1 MDVNGLPIEGFQSI
15 NLSAGLG
22 ATPPLPASMMKSGL
36 EADGREGRDTS
47 AVTESEMEHIIL
59 EYKAAQSAREAE
71 AVLDRRV
78 PEGQM
83 SRVLDGLENDFF
95 SSSPH
100 RS

>member
-1 MDVNGLPIEGFQSI
+1 MDVNGLPIEGFQSL

-36 EADGREGRDTS
+36 EADGRADGDAS

-71 AVLDRRV
+71 QILERSV

-95 SSSPH
+95 S
-100 RS
+100 

>member
-1 MDVNGLPIEGFQSI
+1 MDVNGLPIEGFQSL

-36 EADGREGRDTS
+36 EADGGDTS
-47 AVTESEMEHIIL
+47 PVTESEMEHIIL
-59 EYKAAQSAREAE
+59 EYKAAQSAHEAE
-71 AVLDRRV
+71 QVLDRRV

-95 SSSPH
+95 SSTPH

>member
-1 MDVNGLPIEGFQSI
+1 MDVNGLPIEGFQSL

-36 EADGREGRDTS
+36 EADGS

-71 AVLDRRV
+71 QVLDRSV

-95 SSSPH
+95 SSSHH